1 MTKAISC
8 LFAPLVTHRLLLEM
22 VIVGEGVGGN
32 QSLQLMMWTTGG
44 ERHAK
49 SRDFKEGI

>member
-1 MTKAISC
+1 MMKAIWC
-8 LFAPLVTHRLLLEM
+8 LFAHLATHRLPHEM
-22 VIVGEGVGGN
+22 AIVGEGVGGN
-32 QSLQLMMWTTGG
+32 QSLQLIMWTTGG

>member
-1 MTKAISC
+1 MTKAILC
-8 LFAPLVTHRLLLEM
+8 LFVHLVTHRLPREM